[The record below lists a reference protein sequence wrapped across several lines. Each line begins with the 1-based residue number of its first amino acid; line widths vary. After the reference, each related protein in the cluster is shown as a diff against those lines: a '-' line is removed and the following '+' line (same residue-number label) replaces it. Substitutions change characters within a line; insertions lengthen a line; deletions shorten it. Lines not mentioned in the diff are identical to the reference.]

1 MGWKWL
7 LMVGTPAVAVG
18 SLLPWATINSGA
30 ATDTNSGI
38 DGYGVITLFLSVVTT
53 FLLILKWRPG
63 LERSVAITAV
73 TIGLINLSIATFGIF
88 DTSTIKADNELL
100 ETSAS
105 IGFGLW
111 ITLLGSVAM
120 TAGAVL
126 ALFSPPPPLPSAAP
140 LMWEPSA
147 DPGPPLEM
155 PPSHGFMPPP
165 AEFAPPAQHLG
176 SGPLSF
182 DPPHPPRDPSSRI

>member
-7 LMVGTPAVAVG
+7 LIIGTPAVAAG

-38 DGYGVITLFLSVVTT
+38 DGYGVITLFLGVVTT

-73 TIGLINLSIATFGIF
+73 IIGLINLSIATFGIF
-88 DTSTIKADNELL
+88 DTSTIKGDNELL

-126 ALFSPPPPLPSAAP
+126 ALFSPPPPLPSSAP

-147 DPGPPLEM
+147 DPGPPLEV
-155 PPSHGFMPPP
+155 PPSYPPS
-165 AEFAPPAQHLG
+165 Q
-176 SGPLSF
+176 PLSF
-182 DPPHPPRDPSSRI
+182 EPPSSPGFGSSSTPPGPSSPSPF